1 MGYSGS
7 TNVHNGDN
15 NYEPNYKLEGE
26 KYQQI
31 ME

>member
-15 NYEPNYKLEGE
+15 NYEPNYKLESDFYTN
-26 KYQQI
+26 K
-31 ME
+31 